1 MLSQLCIRLIHKHF
15 DTKEGEVMVFEK
27 VVVPAYGTVQ
37 TMKPAVPAVNHQ
49 LHGIHYFV
57 DGEKSLQAYEYA
69 SCATPDVTAFQLFL
83 DDFCR
88 VVSERGLQHKFGLKF
103 KGDDELSN
111 VGWTEFE
118 FHRKRGTIMLQDGM
132 PYARR

>member
-1 MLSQLCIRLIHKHF
+1 
-15 DTKEGEVMVFEK
+15 
-27 VVVPAYGTVQ
+27 
-37 TMKPAVPAVNHQ
+37 MKPAVPAVNHQ

-69 SCATPDVTAFQLFL
+69 SYATPDLTAFQLFL

-88 VVSERGLQHKFGLKF
+88 VVSERGLQQQVWPQIQG
-103 KGDDELSN
+103 GRRAQQCWMD
-111 VGWTEFE
+111 EFE

-132 PYARR
+132 PMPDGDSDYTVKTEWGAFNMHPRRYYV